1 MRTKRGFLVF
11 PLVVTFLFI
20 SSFSTCLAN
29 GFSGDGSGT
38 DIDPYIIMTASQLDE
53 MRNFSSPDVYF
64 KLGADIDLDVAPYNT
79 GEGWVPIGDG

>member
-1 MRTKRGFLVF
+1 MGTKRCFLAF
-11 PLVVTFLFI
+11 PLVVTFLLI
-20 SSFSTCLAN
+20 SSFSPCLAN
-29 GFSGDGSGT
+29 GFSGDGAGT
-38 DIDPYIIMTASQLDE
+38 EGDPYIIMTASQLDE